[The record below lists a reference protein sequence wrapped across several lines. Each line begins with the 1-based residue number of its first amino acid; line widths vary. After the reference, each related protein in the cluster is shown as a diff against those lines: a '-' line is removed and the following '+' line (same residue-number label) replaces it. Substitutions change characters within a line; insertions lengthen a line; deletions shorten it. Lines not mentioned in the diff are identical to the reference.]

1 MKKGVNFSILICG
14 IVMFIG
20 NFLINNEIFSKLS
33 LTISIILLMIL
44 SIKLLVNK
52 FIDLDP
58 IYKKTKEIDL
68 NDERNVVIKD
78 KSSSKTIVAM
88 QFILI
93 IILIICSFMELNSNL
108 SPIIGDTLFA
118 VLILQTIL
126 FIIFNNYYKRKI

>member
-33 LTISIILLMIL
+33 LTISIILLIIL

-78 KSSSKTIVAM
+78 KSSSKTIVTM

>member
-44 SIKLLVNK
+44 AIKLLVNK

-78 KSSSKTIVAM
+78 KSSSKTIVTM

>member
-33 LTISIILLMIL
+33 LTISIILLIIL
-44 SIKLLVNK
+44 AIKLLINK

-78 KSSSKTIVAM
+78 KSSSKTIVTM

-108 SPIIGDTLFA
+108 NPIIGDTLFA
-118 VLILQTIL
+118 VLTIQTIL

>member
-33 LTISIILLMIL
+33 LTISIILLIIL
-44 SIKLLVNK
+44 AIKLLVNK

-78 KSSSKTIVAM
+78 KSSSKTIVTM